1 MSEITAEEQWAK
13 REKLENESALLL
25 GHVLF
30 EFSRLDMN
38 LGLALVWVD
47 GGARIEQVTELVESM
62 NLKKKLDELTKH
74 VQAKLPSQSKRRRA
88 YEAWIDQANAIRQL
102 RNNLVH
108 GRWGIDANKNKV
120 VNVIGLPT
128 SEGQRTYE
136 YSIDELGVINRQLRE
151 LQHELKRL
159 RENWPL

>member
-1 MSEITAEEQWAK
+1 MSEITAGEQWAK

-25 GHVLF
+25 GHMLF

-38 LGLALVWVD
+38 LGLALVWVN

-62 NLKKKLDELTKH
+62 NLKKKLDDLTKH

-108 GRWGIDANKNKV
+108 GRWGIDPNKNKV
-120 VNVIGLPT
+120 VNIIGLPT
-128 SEGQRTYE
+128 SENQRATE
-136 YSIDELGVINRQLRE
+136 YSVDDLRAINQQLQR
-151 LQHELKRL
+151 LQHELNQL